1 MEPRIGE
8 PTTITVDSNSVTIQ
22 WDRERFFVAGND
34 LLRCYVEDLQ
44 QAAGVFSGVV
54 HIETKSG
61 NKASFSLGLV
71 ENHKEWDNTYTG
83 ATLAVNSIMAIAFV
97 DTGGGGSGITELTGD
112 VLAGPGSGSQLATL
126 SATGVS
132 VGSYTNADITVDSK
146 GRITAAANGTP
157 GGGGDVVG
165 PASAVDDD
173 IVLFD
178 GATGKLIKSAGINLS
193 EVIEED
199 GGSGIGL
206 IESGVGVSPI
216 ILKNL
221 LGSQGIATSASTG
234 RVDITQSFSA
244 ADKYWYGGGG
254 ATPTEGDI
262 TSAGRDLLDDA
273 NAAAQRTTLGLGTA
287 ATANTGTGASDV
299 PTITQADARYLQMS
313 DAFTL
318 IKKTSSTSRDNNT
331 LANDPDL
338 FFPMA
343 ANTSYTFTIT
353 VYIQA
358 SAAGDFK
365 SRVTGPAAPTSVFL
379 SQAGFGS
386 TGMTPSNRIAQAYD
400 STNLTQVFTS
410 NFVMRLLINGTVNNG
425 VNAGDLV
432 FQWAQNTTSAG
443 SPALVLAGSTLEWAE
458 L

>member
-22 WDRERFFVAGND
+22 RDRERFFVAGND

-71 ENHKEWDNTYTG
+71 ENHKEWDNTYAG

-146 GRITAAANGTP
+146 GRITAASNGTP

-165 PASAVDDD
+165 PVSSVDDD

-193 EVIEED
+193 EIIEED

-206 IESGVGVSPI
+206 IESGAGVSPI

-221 LGSQGIATSASTG
+221 LGSSGIATSSSTG
-234 RVDITQSFSA
+234 RVDIQQSFSA

-299 PTITQADARYLQMS
+299 PTITDADARYQGKNTSVDTVAILPPSVVDWLNMPAALTFFNGQIRWIVPM
-313 DAFTL
+313 DLTL
-318 IKKTSSTSRDNNT
+318 KTELKFHVTMGSVGGATNAKIRLLYRTQTAGYSTTITDYTTIGTSEVEVTIGTSTNT
-331 LANDPDL
+331 LLSTAWIPIIAGAKDNIIAAVAGLDGDGAADP
-338 FFPMA
+338 
-343 ANTSYTFTIT
+343 
-353 VYIQA
+353 
-358 SAAGDFK
+358 
-365 SRVTGPAAPTSVFL
+365 RFL
-379 SQAGFGS
+379 
-386 TGMTPSNRIAQAYD
+386 NIY
-400 STNLTQVFTS
+400 
-410 NFVMRLLINGTVNNG
+410 
-425 VNAGDLV
+425 
-432 FQWAQNTTSAG
+432 
-443 SPALVLAGSTLEWAE
+443 LETR
-458 L
+458 